1 MVVLN
6 RSRGR
11 ISAGLWLLSAA
22 ACSVSGGEGEADPHP
37 APPRPPNVVV
47 FFIDDLGYADV
58 EPFGAPTGSTPA
70 IARLAREGVVQR
82 NFHVSQPVC
91 SASRASLLTG
101 CYANRVD
108 VNGAFMPWDAA
119 GLRPEETTIAELLR
133 ERGYATAL
141 FGKWHLGHCAPEFLP
156 TRQGFDVYFG
166 LPYSN
171 DMWPPNGKRRFPPL
185 PLFEQETIV
194 DDDVDAA
201 DQATLTA
208 RCTERAVD
216 FIKKKAGAGPFY
228 VQLNH
233 TMVHVPIFAS
243 PAFVG
248 RTGRGVYADVVAEID
263 ASVGA
268 VLEALD
274 QTGVADD
281 TLVIFKSDNGPWLPF
296 GDHAG
301 AKGVFREGKGTTW
314 EGGVRVPCVVRYPRA
329 ARPGTVSDA
338 MLMTIDVLPTVA
350 ALAGAAPPALPID
363 GRNRPAAFFR
373 GEPTDAPP
381 GYAYYYGRSRLH
393 AVVDGLG
400 RFKLVFPH
408 SYPSLQGRPPGVG
421 GARTNE
427 TSVKFETTALY
438 DLLNDPAE
446 THDVAAKHPEVV
458 AALSAYADRMRAELG
473 DASRDQAGTATR
485 PSARAAVVP
494 PRFKAP

>member
-1 MVVLN
+1 M
-6 RSRGR
+6 
-11 ISAGLWLLSAA
+11 
-22 ACSVSGGEGEADPHP
+22 DPHP
-37 APPRPPNVVV
+37 AAPRPPNVVI

-58 EPFGAPTGSTPA
+58 EPFGAPAGSTPS

-108 VNGAFMPWDAA
+108 VHGALMPWDAA
-119 GLRPEETTIAELLR
+119 GLRPEETTIAEVLKG
-133 ERGYATAL
+133 RGYATAL

-156 TRQGFDVYFG
+156 TRQGFDVYYG

-171 DMWPPNGKRRFPPL
+171 DMWPPNGKTRFPPL
-185 PLFEQETIV
+185 PLFEQDAIV

-201 DQATLTA
+201 EQATLTA
-208 RCTERAVD
+208 RYTERAVA
-216 FIKKKAGAGPFY
+216 FVKEKAAAGPFY
-228 VQLNH
+228 LQLNH
-233 TMVHVPIFAS
+233 TMVHVPIFAG
-243 PAFVG
+243 PAFAG

-268 VLEALD
+268 VLAALD
-274 QTGVADD
+274 QAGVAED
-281 TLVIFKSDNGPWLPF
+281 TLVIFTSDNGPWLPF

-301 AKGVFREGKGTTW
+301 LTGGFREGKGTTW

-329 ARPGTVSDA
+329 VRPGSISDA

-350 ALAGAAPPALPID
+350 ALAGSAPPALPID

-373 GEPTDAPP
+373 GESTDAPP

-393 AVVDGLG
+393 AVVDGQG

-408 SYPSLQGRPPGVG
+408 SYPTLQGRPAGVG
-421 GARTNE
+421 GARVAE
-427 TSVKFETTALY
+427 TVVKFPSTALY
-438 DLLNDPAE
+438 DLVNDPAE
-446 THDVAAKHPEVV
+446 AHDVAAAHPDVV
-458 AALSAYADRMRAELG
+458 AALTAYADRMRAELG
-473 DASRDQAGTATR
+473 DASRDRVGATTR
-485 PSARAAVVP
+485 PSARAALVP